1 MAYEKSVYFLGK
13 LLNFG
18 QFDKPVVGCDE
29 SHQSCVNTKNG
40 AKHRTLLVE
49 CRLEI
54 SGFWR

>member
-1 MAYEKSVYFLGK
+1 MYTTVLILG
-13 LLNFG
+13 LSLNFG

-40 AKHRTLLVE
+40 AKYRTLLVE

-54 SGFWR
+54 SGFCR